1 MLPALKIAY
10 ENYVTEQ
17 KCGSTKDKL
26 RGLLKK
32 MKDAEIIC
40 RIATAF
46 DIFEVMQP
54 LSLVFEGEGLMAFNI
69 KPTVDMI
76 SNAIRPSP
84 SKTSDNGCIT
94 SKISKAVAIRQYL
107 GNILELANDK
117 CHWPAPRYF

>member
-26 RGLLKK
+26 IGLLKK

-40 RIATAF
+40 GIATAL
-46 DIFEVMQP
+46 DIFEVMRP

-69 KPTVDMI
+69 KPTVDI
-76 SNAIRPSP
+76 AICQLQ
-84 SKTSDNGCIT
+84 DIF
-94 SKISKAVAIRQYL
+94 
-107 GNILELANDK
+107 E
-117 CHWPAPRYF
+117 CHGEVLLDSHLRSLTFE